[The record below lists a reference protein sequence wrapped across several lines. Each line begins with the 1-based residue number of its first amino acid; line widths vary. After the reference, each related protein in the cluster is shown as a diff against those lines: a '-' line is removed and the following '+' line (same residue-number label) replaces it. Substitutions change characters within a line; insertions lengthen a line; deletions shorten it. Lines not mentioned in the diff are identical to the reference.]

1 MYESCKMTLDSLKAE
16 NNRLSAQ
23 IRDIHKKA
31 GSGSTAT
38 ASANTVPDTAF
49 MSKANYI
56 ASYRAM
62 KQKFDN
68 DLRQCQQEA
77 DEYRSKYNILLK
89 QAHDLMD
96 RVQPGSN

>member
-1 MYESCKMTLDSLKAE
+1 MTLDSLKAE
-16 NNRLSAQ
+16 NSRLSVE
-23 IRDIHKKA
+23 IRDFHKKA

-38 ASANTVPDTAF
+38 ASANTAPDTSF

-68 DLRQCQQEA
+68 DLQQCQRAA

-96 RVQPGSN
+96 RVQPGGN